1 MKVYIVI
8 EDLNDWPEMGG
19 GLQGNC
25 GVYDS
30 YDKAKAQADKLAKEY
45 GQDNYSYT
53 IEEWEVE

>member
-1 MKVYIVI
+1 MKVYII
-8 EDLNDWPEMGG
+8 TEEFDDYLENGG

-30 YDKAKAQADKLAKEY
+30 FDKAKTQADKLQKKY
-45 GQDNYSYT
+45 GPDYFYA